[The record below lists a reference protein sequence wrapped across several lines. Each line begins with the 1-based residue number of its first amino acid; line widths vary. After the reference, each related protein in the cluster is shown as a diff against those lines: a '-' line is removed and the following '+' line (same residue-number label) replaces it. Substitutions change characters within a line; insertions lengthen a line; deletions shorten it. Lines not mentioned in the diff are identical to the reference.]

1 MTVTGKATLIENDE
15 NEWEYESIN
24 AAGENRLRRSKGFS
38 RLPPSV
44 RRFSSVLSLTLLY
57 NG

>member
-24 AAGENRLRRSKGFS
+24 AAGESRLRRSKGFS

-44 RRFSSVLSLTLLY
+44 RRFSSR
-57 NG
+57 